1 MPSLSPDDEVAVM
14 ATGGSSKGL
23 PLVTEMK
30 NLLQRKLRSNLTGVG
45 NTRVLP
51 VGADGGYIVI
61 YTIVTAAGR
70 KHLLS
75 LSKYIQRRRP
85 R

>member
-1 MPSLSPDDEVAVM
+1 MPSLNPDDEVAVM

-51 VGADGGYIVI
+51 GREADGG
-61 YTIVTAAGR
+61 GC
-70 KHLLS
+70 
-75 LSKYIQRRRP
+75 
-85 R
+85 

>member
-14 ATGGSSKGL
+14 ATGGSSKAL

-45 NTRVLP
+45 TREFSL
-51 VGADGGYIVI
+51 VGKRMEGIVSQLK
-61 YTIVTAAGR
+61 YAIVTAAGR
-70 KHLLS
+70 KHHY
-75 LSKYIQRRRP
+75 YIEVH
-85 R
+85 

>member
-30 NLLQRKLRSNLTGVG
+30 NLLQRKLRSNLTGVC
-45 NTRVLP
+45 TREFSL
-51 VGADGGYIVI
+51 VGKRMEGESYS
-61 YTIVTAAGR
+61 Y
-70 KHLLS
+70 
-75 LSKYIQRRRP
+75 RRRERAP
-85 R
+85 LLVVIRECYQGM

>member
-1 MPSLSPDDEVAVM
+1 VPSLSPDDEVAVM

-51 VGADGGYIVI
+51 GREADGG
-61 YTIVTAAGR
+61 GC
-70 KHLLS
+70 
-75 LSKYIQRRRP
+75 
-85 R
+85 